1 VPLCLK
7 SNSEETCLRIGG
19 HTGSCNSF
27 PSVWN
32 EIEHDPLDKTK
43 KKIVKAGFATPRGGD
58 KGGYQNHVSRSSRVI
73 IPFEHAT
80 RVSFLN
86 YDQGAV
92 VRITIPQAIELFD
105 NDLLH
110 EGNEYLEVEI
120 GEERQRA
127 FLLYRS
133 TEEMKTLPI
142 RKNWVPC
149 GHRIDGLESARRSVS
164 GEDFGQYLARVPRG
178 LSAGIQQGIFAPEYV
193 GKRENYACQVFLTFL
208 AYRTQGHELDVNY
221 YHIQEILEYL
231 NLFEIEKFRL
241 KAILNDNDE
250 TICPLCMRPIEFSE
264 LHEAIDPSQVPGL
277 ANSGVQLAETRST
290 LVNLFHLQPLLYE
303 KVLGHNVNNVAWGHA
318 HCNTFL
324 AQRRSYSLQ
333 ELKLRGS
340 LITQDLYWDLDG
352 LFIRSEDH
360 RAWVSVTPIE
370 SGDETFTSYLKRIGV
385 ISAISEEDEP

>member
-1 VPLCLK
+1 
-7 SNSEETCLRIGG
+7 
-19 HTGSCNSF
+19 
-27 PSVWN
+27 
-32 EIEHDPLDKTK
+32 
-43 KKIVKAGFATPRGGD
+43 
-58 KGGYQNHVSRSSRVI
+58 
-73 IPFEHAT
+73 
-80 RVSFLN
+80 
-86 YDQGAV
+86 
-92 VRITIPQAIELFD
+92 
-105 NDLLH
+105 
-110 EGNEYLEVEI
+110 
-120 GEERQRA
+120 
-127 FLLYRS
+127 
-133 TEEMKTLPI
+133 
-142 RKNWVPC
+142 
-149 GHRIDGLESARRSVS
+149 
-164 GEDFGQYLARVPRG
+164 
-178 LSAGIQQGIFAPEYV
+178 
-193 GKRENYACQVFLTFL
+193 
-208 AYRTQGHELDVNY
+208 
-221 YHIQEILEYL
+221 
-231 NLFEIEKFRL
+231 
-241 KAILNDNDE
+241 
-250 TICPLCMRPIEFSE
+250 MRPIEFSE